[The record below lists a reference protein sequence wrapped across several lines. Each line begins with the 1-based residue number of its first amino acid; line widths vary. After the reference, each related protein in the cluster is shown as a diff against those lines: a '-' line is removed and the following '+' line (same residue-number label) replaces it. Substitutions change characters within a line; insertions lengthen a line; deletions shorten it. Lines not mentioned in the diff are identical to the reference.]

1 MKNKLSRDVAF
12 TEDRFVF
19 IRLPAGMVDKVII
32 FDIQI
37 LLT

>member
-12 TEDRFVF
+12 TEDSVF
-19 IRLPAGMVDKVII
+19 IRLSAGMVDKVII

>member
-1 MKNKLSRDVAF
+1 MKNELSRDIAF
-12 TEDRFVF
+12 TEDRFAF
-19 IRLPAGMVDKVII
+19 IRLSAGMVDKVII